1 MAIHTAKLT
10 EKTQGHCDI
19 IDITAKVQHE
29 LERQKIRRGLAT
41 LFVSGSTASLT
52 TIEYESG
59 VLKDLQEL
67 LEKLIP
73 SNRKYH
79 HDDRWR
85 DDNGFSHLRASLLGP
100 SLQVPIED
108 GRLLLGTWQQ
118 IVLLDF
124 DPSTRAPGMAGSHSL
139 GIPPANRGVV
149 LSERSESKDNASG
162 ASRLRVG
169 LHNRPRTREVV
180 VQIMGENE

>member
-1 MAIHTAKLT
+1 MLRPFDKLRVGSKVEPQAQHERKSSVMPFALRRSKGERPMVIHTAKIV
-10 EKTQGHCDI
+10 EKTRGHCDT
-19 IDITAKVQHE
+19 IDITNKVKE
-29 LERQKIRRGLAT
+29 EVERQKIRRGLAT

-79 HDDRWR
+79 HDDRWG

-100 SLQVPIED
+100 SLQVPIDD
-108 GRLLLGTWQQ
+108 GKLMLGTWQQ

-124 DPSTRAPGMAGSHSL
+124 D
-139 GIPPANRGVV
+139 
-149 LSERSESKDNASG
+149 
-162 ASRLRVG
+162 
-169 LHNRPRTREVV
+169 NRPRTREIV
-180 VQIMGENE
+180 VQIMGESE

>member
-1 MAIHTAKLT
+1 MLIHTSTLS

-19 IDITAKVQHE
+19 IDITAKVRRE
-29 LERQKIRRGLAT
+29 LERQKIQSGLAT

-67 LEKLIP
+67 LEKLVP

-79 HDDRWR
+79 HDDRWG
-85 DDNGFSHLRASLLGP
+85 DNNGFSHLRASLLGP
-100 SLQVPIED
+100 SLQIPIQE
-108 GRLLLGTWQQ
+108 GKLLLGTWQQ

-124 DPSTRAPGMAGSHSL
+124 D
-139 GIPPANRGVV
+139 
-149 LSERSESKDNASG
+149 
-162 ASRLRVG
+162 
-169 LHNRPRTREVV
+169 NRPRTREIV
-180 VQIMGENE
+180 VQLMGENE